1 MALTER
7 SVSAKCCH
15 LFEIEFE
22 RTEAGKVITATA
34 LEDRTMALRDLIK
47 DNISQSYNKQT

>member
-15 LFEIEFE
+15 LFEIEFD
-22 RTEAGKVITATA
+22 RTEDGKVITATA

>member
-1 MALTER
+1 MDLTER

-22 RTEAGKVITATA
+22 ITEAGKDITATA
-34 LEDRTMALRDLIK
+34 LEDRTIALNDLIK
-47 DNISQSYNKQT
+47 DNISQS

>member
-1 MALTER
+1 MDLTES

-22 RTEAGKVITATA
+22 RTEAGKVTTATA
-34 LEDRTMALRDLIK
+34 LEDRTMAFKDLMK
-47 DNISQSYNKQT
+47 DNISQS